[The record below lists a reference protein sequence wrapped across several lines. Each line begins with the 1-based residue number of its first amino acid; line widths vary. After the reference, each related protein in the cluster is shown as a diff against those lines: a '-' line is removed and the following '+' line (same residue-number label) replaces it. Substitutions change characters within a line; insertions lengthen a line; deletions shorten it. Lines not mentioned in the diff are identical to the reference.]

1 MVDDPPRRRD
11 SSSPF
16 VWIAPTDEDQVESWD
31 PLTSRSAIRLG
42 IAGNRGP
49 GGRVGACFYFQCQR
63 GRVGIEDPPISRL
76 KKASRLGGVRG
87 AASSLAST
95 AMNLLSAG
103 PSGRSSTV
111 FSWSTFVR

>member
-87 AASSLAST
+87 AASSLVVDGDES
-95 AMNLLSAG
+95 
-103 PSGRSSTV
+103 
-111 FSWSTFVR
+111 FVGGS